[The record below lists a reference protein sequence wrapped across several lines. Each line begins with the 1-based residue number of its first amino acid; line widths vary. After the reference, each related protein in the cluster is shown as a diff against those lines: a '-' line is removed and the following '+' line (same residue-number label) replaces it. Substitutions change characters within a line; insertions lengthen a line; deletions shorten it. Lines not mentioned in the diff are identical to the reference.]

1 MAFPQRFLDELIDRS
16 DIVDLVSS
24 YVALTKKGGN
34 YFGLCPFH
42 NEKTGSFS
50 VAPDKQIF
58 YCFGCHKGGGALQFV
73 MEIENLAFPD
83 AVRFLAKR
91 ANMEVPEDDTGREES
106 RRRQRVLALNRDAAR
121 WFYQNLSRPE
131 GAAVA
136 AYLEK
141 RKITPKT
148 ATNFGLGASLDS
160 WDALLAA
167 MTEKG
172 YTKTDLL
179 AAGLVVSNQKGRV
192 YDKFR
197 NRLMFPV
204 IDVRGDVVAFGGRVL
219 DKSEPKYM
227 NTTETIVYSKR
238 RNLYGINLA
247 KKTKRPNFILC
258 EGNIDVITLHQA
270 GFDNAVASMGTALT
284 TEQTKILSRYTKE
297 LVLCFDND
305 TAGQM
310 ATQKNIEML
319 KDSEFAVRVLQLP
332 RRLSEGEYVKQDVDD
347 FIKFQGAAAFEAVL
361 NGSANQMDFRMDAVA
376 AKYDLSDPEQK
387 IAYGGEISQLI
398 ASLSNAVEREI
409 YAGRA
414 AETAGISRT
423 AMITEVERARGKQ
436 RGRERRTLQRENL
449 NAAALRQPR
458 DRTIRYGDLR
468 SAMAEE
474 GVIRLLLLD
483 GALSDQ
489 CRRLE
494 PEDFSSGFLGRMYRL
509 LREAWDGGHPMT
521 AAALLARCTAEET
534 SHLSRLIGIY
544 PAFCRSRKLLPTR
557 TRRWRTTYRLYCA
570 PQRSGGGSRLRT
582 PCRRLWRNLERT
594 KRKRVTEESGNDE
607 KKGRADYGS
616 GPHRG

>member
-1 MAFPQRFLDELIDRS
+1 MAFPQRFLDELVDRS
-16 DIVDLVSS
+16 DIVDVVSS
-24 YVALTKKGGN
+24 YVSLSKKGGN

-50 VAPDKQIF
+50 VAPDKQIY
-58 YCFGCHKGGGALQFV
+58 YCFGCHHGGGVIQFV
-73 MEIENLAFPD
+73 MEIENLDFPN

-91 ANMEVPEDDTGREES
+91 ANMEVPEDNTGLEES
-106 RRRQRVLALNRDAAR
+106 RRRQRVLAVNRDAAR
-121 WFYQNLSRPE
+121 WFYSNLSRPE

-136 AYLEK
+136 AYLER
-141 RKITPKT
+141 RKISRKT
-148 ATNFGLGASLDS
+148 AMNFGLGASLDQ
-160 WDALLAA
+160 WDALLNA
-167 MTEKG
+167 MLEKG
-172 YTKTDLL
+172 YTKADLL
-179 AAGLVVSNQKGRV
+179 AAGLVVSNQKGRI

-204 IDVRGDVVAFGGRVL
+204 IDVKGDVVAFGGRVL

-305 TAGQM
+305 NAGQL
-310 ATQKNIEML
+310 ATQKNIEL
-319 KDSEFAVRVLQLP
+319 LRDSEFNVRILQLP
-332 RRLSEGEYVKQDVDD
+332 RRLVDGEYIKQDVDD
-347 FIKFQGAAAFEAVL
+347 FIKFQGAAAFEAIL
-361 NGSANQMDFRMDAVA
+361 NGSANQMDYRMEAVA

-387 IAYGGEISQLI
+387 IAYGGEISALI
-398 ASLSNAVEREI
+398 ASLSNAVEREV

-423 AMITEVERARGKQ
+423 AMLTEVERARRKKGSQ
-436 RGRERRTLQRENL
+436 ERRTLQRENL

-458 DRTIRYGDLR
+458 DRTIRYTDLR

-474 GVIRLLLLD
+474 GVVCLLLLD
-483 GALSDQ
+483 GALADK
-489 CRRLE
+489 CRGLPAE
-494 PEDFSSGFLGRMYRL
+494 AFSSPFLGKLFAL
-509 LREAWDGGHPMT
+509 LTEAWSEGRTMT
-521 AAALLARCTAEET
+521 AASLSAHCTPEEM
-534 SHLSRLIGIY
+534 SHLSAILQRPESLANAERALEDYIQVIL
-544 PAFCRSRKLLPTR
+544 RSAERRQGERPEDPLLAAVEK
-557 TRRWRTTYRLYCA
+557 YK
-570 PQRSGGGSRLRT
+570 Q
-582 PCRRLWRNLERT
+582 
-594 KRKRVTEESGNDE
+594 
-607 KKGRADYGS
+607 KKGNGGKQS
-616 GPHRG
+616 

>member
-16 DIVDLVSS
+16 DIVDVVSS
-24 YVALTKKGGN
+24 YVTLSKKGSS

-50 VAPDKQIF
+50 VAPDKQIY
-58 YCFGCHKGGGALQFV
+58 YCFGCHHGGGVIHFI
-73 MEIENLAFPD
+73 MEIENLDFPD

-91 ANMEVPEDDTGREES
+91 ANMEVPEDNAGLEES
-106 RRRQRVLALNRDAAR
+106 RRRQRVLAVNRDAAR

-131 GAAVA
+131 GAAVG
-136 AYLEK
+136 AYLA
-141 RKITPKT
+141 RRQISRKT
-148 ATNFGLGASLDS
+148 AMNFGLGASLDS
-160 WDALLAA
+160 WDALLTA
-167 MTEKG
+167 MQAKG
-172 YTKTDLL
+172 YTKAELL
-179 AAGLVVSNQKGRV
+179 AAGLVVPNQKGRI

-204 IDVRGDVVAFGGRVL
+204 IDVKGDVVAFGGRVL

-305 TAGQM
+305 TAGQL
-310 ATQKNIEML
+310 ATQKNIELL
-319 KDSEFAVRVLQLP
+319 KDSEFTVRILQLP
-332 RRLSEGEYVKQDVDD
+332 RRLVDGEYIKQDVDD
-347 FIKFQGAAAFEAVL
+347 FIKFQGAAAFEAIL
-361 NGSANQMDFRMDAVA
+361 NGSANQMDYRMEAVA

-387 IAYGGEISQLI
+387 IAYGSEISELI
-398 ASLSNAVEREI
+398 ASLSNAVEREV

-423 AMITEVERARGKQ
+423 AMLTEVERARRKKKGQ
-436 RGRERRTLQRENL
+436 ERRTLQRENL
-449 NAAALRQPR
+449 NTAALRQPR
-458 DRTIRYGDLR
+458 ERTIRYTDLR

-483 GALSDQ
+483 GALADR
-489 CRRLE
+489 CRDLD
-494 PEDFSSGFLGRMYRL
+494 PEDFSSPFLGRMYQL
-509 LREAWDGGHPMT
+509 LMEAWNEGQALT
-521 AAALLARCTAEET
+521 AAALAARCTPEEM
-534 SHLSRLIGIY
+534 SHLSGVLQKPES
-544 PAFCRSRKLLPTR
+544 PANAERALED
-557 TRRWRTTYRLYCA
+557 YIQVI
-570 PQRSGGGSRLRT
+570 QRSAEK
-582 PCRRLWRNLERT
+582 RRG
-594 KRKRVTEESGNDE
+594 EEPDDPLLAAVE
-607 KKGRADYGS
+607 KYKKADKQKKGNG
-616 GPHRG
+616 GKQL

>member
-16 DIVDLVSS
+16 DIVDVVSS
-24 YVALTKKGGN
+24 YVTLHKKGSS

-50 VAPDKQIF
+50 VAPDKQIY
-58 YCFGCHKGGGALQFV
+58 YCFGCHHGGGVIHFI
-73 MEIENLAFPD
+73 MEIENLDFPD

-91 ANMEVPEDDTGREES
+91 ANMEVPEDNAGLEES
-106 RRRQRVLALNRDAAR
+106 RRRQRVLAVNRDAAR

-141 RKITPKT
+141 RKISRKT
-148 ATNFGLGASLDS
+148 AMDFGLGASLDS
-160 WDALLAA
+160 WNALLTA
-167 MTEKG
+167 MQEKG
-172 YTKTDLL
+172 YTKADLL
-179 AAGLVVSNQKGRV
+179 AAGLVVANQQGRI

-204 IDVRGDVVAFGGRVL
+204 IDVKGDVVAFGGRVL

-284 TEQTKILSRYTKE
+284 MEQTKILSRYAKE

-305 TAGQM
+305 TAGQL
-310 ATQKNIEML
+310 ATQKNIELL
-319 KDSEFAVRVLQLP
+319 KDSEFNVRILQLP
-332 RRLSEGEYVKQDVDD
+332 RRLVDGEYVKQDVDD
-347 FIKFQGAAAFEAVL
+347 FIKFQGADAFEAIL
-361 NGSANQMDFRMDAVA
+361 NGSANQMDYRMEAVA
-376 AKYDLSDPEQK
+376 SKYDLSDPEQK
-387 IAYGGEISQLI
+387 IAYGGEVSTLI
-398 ASLSNAVEREI
+398 ASLSNAVEREV

-423 AMITEVERARGKQ
+423 AMLTEVERARRKK
-436 RGRERRTLQRENL
+436 RGQERRTLQRENL
-449 NAAALRQPR
+449 NTTAMRQPK
-458 DRTIRYGDLR
+458 DRTIRYDDLR

-474 GVIRLLLLD
+474 GIIRLLLLD
-483 GALSDQ
+483 GALADG
-489 CRRLE
+489 CRDLD
-494 PEDFSSGFLGRMYRL
+494 PEDFSSPFLGRMYRL
-509 LREAWDGGHPMT
+509 LMESWAEGRALT
-521 AAALLARCTAEET
+521 AAALAARCSPEEM
-534 SHLSRLIGIY
+534 SHLSGVLQKPES
-544 PAFCRSRKLLPTR
+544 PANADRALEDYIQVIQHSAEKRRGEKPDDPLLAAVEK
-557 TRRWRTTYRLYCA
+557 YKA
-570 PQRSGGGSRLRT
+570 DKQ
-582 PCRRLWRNLERT
+582 
-594 KRKRVTEESGNDE
+594 
-607 KKGRADYGS
+607 KKGNGGKQS
-616 GPHRG
+616 

>member
-16 DIVDLVSS
+16 DIVDVVSS
-24 YVALTKKGGN
+24 YVSLSKKGGN

-50 VAPDKQIF
+50 VAPDKQIY
-58 YCFGCHKGGGALQFV
+58 YCFGCHHGGGVIHFI
-73 MEIENLAFPD
+73 MEIENLSFPD

-91 ANMEVPEDDTGREES
+91 ANMEVPEDDGDRQEA
-106 RRRQRVLALNRDAAR
+106 RRRQRVLALNKDAAR

-131 GAAVA
+131 GAKVT
-136 AYLEK
+136 AYLEQ
-141 RKITPKT
+141 RKISRKT
-148 ATNFGLGASLDS
+148 AMNFGLGASLDS
-160 WDALLAA
+160 WDALLNA
-167 MTEKG
+167 MMDKG
-172 YTKTDLL
+172 YSKTELL

-204 IDVRGDVVAFGGRVL
+204 IDIKGDVVAFGGRVL

-284 TEQTKILSRYTKE
+284 TEQTKLLSRFTKE

-305 TAGQM
+305 TAGQL
-310 ATQKNIEML
+310 ATQKNIELL
-319 KDSEFAVRVLQLP
+319 KDSEFTVRVLQLP
-332 RRLSEGEYVKQDVDD
+332 RRLADGEYVKQDVDD

-361 NGSANQMDFRMDAVA
+361 NGSANQMDYRMEAVA

-387 IAYGGEISQLI
+387 IAYGGEISTLI
-398 ASLSNAVEREI
+398 ASLSNAVEREV

-414 AETAGISRT
+414 AETAGISRQ
-423 AMITEVERARGKQ
+423 AMLTEVERARRKK
-436 RGRERRTLQRENL
+436 RGQENRSLQRENL
-449 NAAALRQPR
+449 NAAALRQPK
-458 DRTIRYGDLR
+458 DKAIRYTDMH

-483 GALSDQ
+483 GQLAEK
-489 CRRLE
+489 CRELD
-494 PEDFSSGFLGRMYRL
+494 PEAFSSEFLGRMYRL
-509 LREAWDGGHPMT
+509 LMEGWDEGRTMS
-521 AAALLARCTAEET
+521 AAALSAYCTPEEM
-534 SHLSRLIGIY
+534 SHLSGVLQKPVSLAQADRAMRDYIEII
-544 PAFCRSRKLLPTR
+544 
-557 TRRWRTTYRLYCA
+557 
-570 PQRSGGGSRLRT
+570 QRSAEK
-582 PCRRLWRNLERT
+582 RRGDPPEDPLAAA
-594 KRKRVTEESGNDE
+594 VE
-607 KKGRADYGS
+607 KYKADKTGKS
-616 GPHRG
+616 E

>member
-1 MAFPQRFLDELIDRS
+1 VAFPQRFLDELVDRS
-16 DIVDLVSS
+16 DIVDVVSS
-24 YVALTKKGGN
+24 YVSLSKKGGN

-50 VAPDKQIF
+50 VAPDKQIY
-58 YCFGCHKGGGALQFV
+58 YCFGCHHGGGVIQFV
-73 MEIENLAFPD
+73 MEIENLDFPN

-91 ANMEVPEDDTGREES
+91 ANMEVPEDNTGLEES
-106 RRRQRVLALNRDAAR
+106 RRRQRVLAVNRDAAR
-121 WFYQNLSRPE
+121 WFYSNLSRPE

-136 AYLEK
+136 AYLER
-141 RKITPKT
+141 RKISRKT
-148 ATNFGLGASLDS
+148 AMNFGLGASLDQ
-160 WDALLAA
+160 WDALLNA
-167 MTEKG
+167 MLEKG
-172 YTKTDLL
+172 YTKADLL
-179 AAGLVVSNQKGRV
+179 AAGLVVSNQKGRI

-204 IDVRGDVVAFGGRVL
+204 IDVKGDVVAFGGRVL

-305 TAGQM
+305 NAGQL
-310 ATQKNIEML
+310 ATQKNIELL
-319 KDSEFAVRVLQLP
+319 KDSEFNVRILQLP
-332 RRLSEGEYVKQDVDD
+332 RRLADGEYVKQDVDD
-347 FIKFQGAAAFEAVL
+347 FIKFQGAAAFEAIL
-361 NGSANQMDFRMDAVA
+361 NGSANQMDYRMEAVA

-387 IAYGGEISQLI
+387 IAYGGEVSALI
-398 ASLSNAVEREI
+398 ASLSNAVEREV

-423 AMITEVERARGKQ
+423 AMLTEVERARRKKGSQ
-436 RGRERRTLQRENL
+436 ERRTLQRENL

-458 DRTIRYGDLR
+458 DRTIRYTDLR

-474 GVIRLLLLD
+474 GVVCLLLLD
-483 GALSDQ
+483 GALADK
-489 CRRLE
+489 CRGLPAE
-494 PEDFSSGFLGRMYRL
+494 AFSSPFLGKLFAL
-509 LREAWDGGHPMT
+509 LTEAWSEGRTMT
-521 AAALLARCTAEET
+521 AASLSAHCTPEEM
-534 SHLSRLIGIY
+534 SHLSAILQRPESLANAERALEDYIQVIL
-544 PAFCRSRKLLPTR
+544 RSAEKRQGERPEDPLLAAVEK
-557 TRRWRTTYRLYCA
+557 YK
-570 PQRSGGGSRLRT
+570 Q
-582 PCRRLWRNLERT
+582 
-594 KRKRVTEESGNDE
+594 
-607 KKGRADYGS
+607 KKGNGGKQS
-616 GPHRG
+616 

>member
-16 DIVDLVSS
+16 DIVDVVSS
-24 YVALTKKGGN
+24 YVALSRKGGN

-50 VAPDKQIF
+50 VAPDKQIY
-58 YCFGCHKGGGALQFV
+58 YCFGCHHGGGVIHFI
-73 MEIENLAFPD
+73 MEIENLDFPD

-91 ANMEVPEDDTGREES
+91 ANMDVPEDNTGLEES
-106 RRRQRVLALNRDAAR
+106 RRRQRVLAVNRDAAR
-121 WFYQNLSRPE
+121 WFYSNLSRPE

-141 RKITPKT
+141 RKISRKT
-148 ATNFGLGASLDS
+148 AMDFGLGASPDS
-160 WDALLAA
+160 WDALLTA
-167 MTEKG
+167 MGEKG
-172 YTKTDLL
+172 YTKADLL
-179 AAGLVVSNQKGRV
+179 AAGLAVSNQKGRI

-204 IDVRGDVVAFGGRVL
+204 IDVKGDVVAFGGRVL

-227 NTTETIVYSKR
+227 NTTETMVYSKR

-305 TAGQM
+305 TAGQL
-310 ATQKNIEML
+310 ATQKNIELL
-319 KDSEFAVRVLQLP
+319 KDSEFTVRVLQLP
-332 RRLSEGEYVKQDVDD
+332 RRLVDGEYVKQDVDD
-347 FIKFQGAAAFEAVL
+347 FIKFQGAAAFEAIL
-361 NGSANQMDFRMDAVA
+361 SGSAKQLDYRMEAVA
-376 AKYDLSDPEQK
+376 AKYDLSDPDQK
-387 IAYGGEISQLI
+387 IAYGSEVSALI
-398 ASLSNAVEREI
+398 ASLSNAVEREV

-423 AMITEVERARGKQ
+423 AMLTEVERARRKKQ
-436 RGRERRTLQRENL
+436 GQERRTLQRENL
-449 NAAALRQPR
+449 NTAALRQPR
-458 DRTIRYGDLR
+458 DRTIRYTDLR

-483 GALSDQ
+483 GTLADKCRELSQ
-489 CRRLE
+489 E
-494 PEDFSSGFLGRMYRL
+494 AFSSPFLGRIYRTL
-509 LREAWDGGHPMT
+509 TEAWDEGQALT
-521 AAALLARCTAEET
+521 AASLAAHCTPEEM
-534 SHLSRLIGIY
+534 SHLSGVLQKPESIANADRALEDYIQVIRHSAEKRQGEE
-544 PAFCRSRKLLPTR
+544 PDDP
-557 TRRWRTTYRLYCA
+557 
-570 PQRSGGGSRLRT
+570 LRAAVEK
-582 PCRRLWRNLERT
+582 N
-594 KRKRVTEESGNDE
+594 KADKK
-607 KKGRADYGS
+607 KKGNGGKHS
-616 GPHRG
+616 

>member
-16 DIVDLVSS
+16 DIVDVVSS
-24 YVALTKKGGN
+24 YVALSRKGGN

-50 VAPDKQIF
+50 VAPDKQIY
-58 YCFGCHKGGGALQFV
+58 YCFGCHHGGGVIHFI
-73 MEIENLAFPD
+73 MEIENLDFPD

-91 ANMEVPEDDTGREES
+91 ANMDVPEDNTGLEES
-106 RRRQRVLALNRDAAR
+106 RRRQRVLAVNRDAAR
-121 WFYQNLSRPE
+121 WFYSNLSRPE

-141 RKITPKT
+141 RKISRKT
-148 ATNFGLGASLDS
+148 AMDFGLGASPDS
-160 WDALLAA
+160 WDALLTA
-167 MTEKG
+167 MGEKG
-172 YTKTDLL
+172 YTKADLL
-179 AAGLVVSNQKGRV
+179 AAGLAVSNQKGRI

-204 IDVRGDVVAFGGRVL
+204 IDVKGDVVAFGGRVL

-227 NTTETIVYSKR
+227 NTTETMVYSKR

-305 TAGQM
+305 TAGQL
-310 ATQKNIEML
+310 ATQKNIELL
-319 KDSEFAVRVLQLP
+319 KDSEFTVRVLQLP
-332 RRLSEGEYVKQDVDD
+332 RRLVDGEYVKQDVDD
-347 FIKFQGAAAFEAVL
+347 FIKFQGAAAFEAIL
-361 NGSANQMDFRMDAVA
+361 SGSAKQLDYRMEAVA
-376 AKYDLSDPEQK
+376 AKYDLSDPDQK
-387 IAYGGEISQLI
+387 IAYGGEVSALI
-398 ASLSNAVEREI
+398 ASLSNAVEREV

-423 AMITEVERARGKQ
+423 AMLTEVERARRKKQ
-436 RGRERRTLQRENL
+436 GQERRTLQRENL
-449 NAAALRQPR
+449 NTAALRQPR
-458 DRTIRYGDLR
+458 DRTIRYTDLR

-483 GALSDQ
+483 GTLADKCRELSQ
-489 CRRLE
+489 E
-494 PEDFSSGFLGRMYRL
+494 AFSSPFLGRIYRTL
-509 LREAWDGGHPMT
+509 TEAWDEGQALT
-521 AAALLARCTAEET
+521 AASLAAHCTPEEMG
-534 SHLSRLIGIY
+534 HLSGVLQRPESIANADRALEDYIQVIR
-544 PAFCRSRKLLPTR
+544 RSAEKRQGEEPDD
-557 TRRWRTTYRLYCA
+557 
-570 PQRSGGGSRLRT
+570 PLRAAVEK
-582 PCRRLWRNLERT
+582 N
-594 KRKRVTEESGNDE
+594 KADKK
-607 KKGRADYGS
+607 KKGNGGKHS
-616 GPHRG
+616 